1 MSEKRQKSSDHGE
14 NLSIGVASFLL
25 NRLLSSFYFLSCARR
40 IFFFFFTA
48 GTGLIPQEKTCLSL
62 KCVLT

>member
-1 MSEKRQKSSDHGE
+1 MDYGE
-14 NLSIGVASFLL
+14 YFSVGIASFLL
-25 NRLLSSFYFLSCARR
+25 KYLLSNY
-40 IFFFFFTA
+40 IFFLVPEQHFTA